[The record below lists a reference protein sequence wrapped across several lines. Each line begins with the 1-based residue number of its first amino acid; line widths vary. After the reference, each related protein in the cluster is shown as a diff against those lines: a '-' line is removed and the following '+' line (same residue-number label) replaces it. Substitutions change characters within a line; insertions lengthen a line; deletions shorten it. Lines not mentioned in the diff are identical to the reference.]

1 MCAQAAAKGTEP
13 FPWKERLRIARG
25 SLEGLAAIH
34 REGFIHRDFKAANVL
49 LTKVGSYDVLLT
61 KVGSYDVLLTKVG
74 SYGVLLTKVGSYDV
88 LLTKVSSYDV
98 LLAKVGSYDVL
109 LTKVGS
115 YDVLLTKVGSYDV
128 LITKVGSCDVPI
140 TKTLVPKVADF
151 GLAKACQDKTH
162 VTTRVAGSLGYM
174 DPSYFER
181 GEPAW
186 CVF

>member
-115 YDVLLTKVGSYDV
+115 YDVLLTK
-128 LITKVGSCDVPI
+128 
-140 TKTLVPKVADF
+140 TLVPKVADF

>member
-1 MCAQAAAKGTEP
+1 TEIMMMTALHHPNVLRVLGMALMGRKLAMVSEFVPGGDVSQRLQKAAKGTEP

-49 LTKVGSYDVLLT
+49 LTK
-61 KVGSYDVLLTKVG
+61 
-74 SYGVLLTKVGSYDV
+74 
-88 LLTKVSSYDV
+88 
-98 LLAKVGSYDVL
+98 
-109 LTKVGS
+109 
-115 YDVLLTKVGSYDV
+115 
-128 LITKVGSCDVPI
+128 
-140 TKTLVPKVADF
+140 TLVPKVADF

-181 GEPAW
+181 
-186 CVF
+186 